1 MCPASM
7 ADCGM
12 ASLRQK
18 ASRPG
23 NLVNGLTEGP
33 RGLVVFLTAPVVSLS
48 ENKFEIQKK
57 RAIKPISVFFKEP
70 IHTDI
75 LFEGLSDTTKNYQLS
90 NNSLYKIS

>member
-1 MCPASM
+1 MRPKIDNRFFFHFTKIYCSRAFVTWPHLENPRKMCPASM

-33 RGLVVFLTAPVVSLS
+33 RGLVVFLTAPVVSLN
-48 ENKFEIQKK
+48 ENKI
-57 RAIKPISVFFKEP
+57 V
-70 IHTDI
+70 
-75 LFEGLSDTTKNYQLS
+75 LLV
-90 NNSLYKIS
+90 